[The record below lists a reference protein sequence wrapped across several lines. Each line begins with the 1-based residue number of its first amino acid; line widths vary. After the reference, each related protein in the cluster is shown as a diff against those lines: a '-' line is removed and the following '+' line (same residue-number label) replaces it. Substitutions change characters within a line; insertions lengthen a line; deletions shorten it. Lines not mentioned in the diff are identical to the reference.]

1 MFYLFSDRYDSYNRC
16 VFLVNDVSGKLQN
29 RTDRPGQKDRKV
41 CPVTIT
47 NLSVR
52 KRRTGTCI
60 RAGALARKGGVHQ
73 EGGLFVYIKSGN

>member
-1 MFYLFSDRYDSYNRC
+1 MFYLFLDRDDSYNRYA
-16 VFLVNDVSGKLQN
+16 FLVNAVSGKLQN

-41 CPVTIT
+41 FPVTIT

-60 RAGALARKGGVHQ
+60 HAGALARKGGVHQ
-73 EGGLFVYIKSGN
+73 